1 MFQRIEVQFESI
13 ERWPTETTKRRQR
26 SKFRTQWTVTC
37 KLLEREL
44 SHLGCRRL
52 VVQADCDRSEIR
64 NDGFLRASAR
74 LRGPGVVLSFQ
85 SKHGPLSYPCDA
97 FDDWQ
102 DNVRAIAL
110 ALEALRTVDR
120 YGVTKRAEQYRGWQ
134 ALPSPNGNQWTA
146 TDAKEF
152 LRVIVGPEL
161 FCIFKNDNEQL
172 LRRAEIKTHP
182 DRGGNPDDF
191 KKVQQA
197 RRLLLG

>member
-1 MFQRIEVQFESI
+1 MSQVYSY
-13 ERWPTETTKRRQR
+13 
-26 SKFRTQWTVTC
+26 
-37 KLLEREL
+37 
-44 SHLGCRRL
+44 
-52 VVQADCDRSEIR
+52 
-64 NDGFLRASAR
+64 
-74 LRGPGVVLSFQ
+74 Q

-134 ALPSPNGNQWTA
+134 SLPSPNGNHWTKEA
-146 TDAKEF
+146 ARDWLVQLTCAGLQPHQIPTVDALIRAAEF
-152 LRVIVGPEL
+152 
-161 FCIFKNDNEQL
+161 
-172 LRRAEIKTHP
+172 KTHP

-197 RRLLLG
+197 RKLLLA